1 MIKEIYPRLVP
12 NGIYRH
18 FKEKVEGED
27 ALYLLSGLA
36 KPIPRN
42 LDKKDLKELEF
53 TREDT
58 RQPIK
63 VYKLGADYFYDEE
76 DMHGIYIIYTALYGN
91 RLTYLRDINVF
102 FSKRDKEKHPN
113 YKQENRFELVAEIK
127 PIKELE

>member
-1 MIKEIYPRLVP
+1 MIKELYPRLAV
-12 NGIYRH
+12 NGVYRH
-18 FKEKVEGED
+18 FKEKIEGED

-36 KPIPRN
+36 KPMPRN

-53 TREDT
+53 IREDN

-76 DMHGIYIIYTALYGN
+76 DMYGIYVIYTALYGN
-91 RLTYLRDINVF
+91 RLTYLRDIDVF

-113 YKQENRFELVAEIK
+113 YEQENRFELVAQIK
-127 PIKELE
+127 PIKR